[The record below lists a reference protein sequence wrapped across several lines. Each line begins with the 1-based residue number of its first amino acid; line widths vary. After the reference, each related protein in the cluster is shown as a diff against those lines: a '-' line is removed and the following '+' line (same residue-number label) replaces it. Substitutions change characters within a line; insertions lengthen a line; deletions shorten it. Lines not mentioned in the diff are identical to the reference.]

1 VQLGDRDPEAL
12 KRPPG
17 EQVEHL
23 IQTLRERIERSPEP
37 VVVELAGGDPE
48 RLRHGEAL
56 APIGEAQERARMR
69 EPVANKRFDH
79 LAVRVL
85 SDRADRAEAID
96 RPGETEPIAE
106 PLHDRQPPDRADNKL
121 ALQLHRHPLRRPE
134 TGPYR
139 LCAENG
145 SRASTIGI

>member
-79 LAVRVL
+79 L
-85 SDRADRAEAID
+85 
-96 RPGETEPIAE
+96 
-106 PLHDRQPPDRADNKL
+106 
-121 ALQLHRHPLRRPE
+121 HRHPLRRPE